1 MKLVTVF
8 TLGVAL
14 ALTAGAAQAQ
24 GQGGQGGQGRPG
36 GFGGRGPGGP
46 GGFFGGP
53 GGGGGV
59 GFLLQMPE
67 VQAELKIDAT
77 QKELL
82 EQLNMENRDKMR
94 QLFQQGGFG
103 RPGQGGAPDPA
114 AREAMQKKMA
124 AMQAEQTKAIGE
136 VLDAKQMARLKQ
148 LSIQRDGT
156 RALSR
161 PEVQDQLKLSPDQRQ
176 KVTAAFD
183 GERQAMQAMFE
194 SFRPQN
200 GQQPEPPSE
209 EQRAEFGK
217 KMQAARATAEANALA
232 VLTDAQ
238 KSQFKALQGAPFK
251 FPEGGFGFGGPGGR
265 GPGGGRPGGQ
275 RQNNQ

>member
-24 GQGGQGGQGRPG
+24 GQGGQGRPG
-36 GFGGRGPGGP
+36 FGGGRGPGG

-53 GGGGGV
+53 GGGGLGM
-59 GFLLQMPE
+59 LLQMPE
-67 VQAELKIDAT
+67 VQAELKVDAT

-82 EQLNMENRDKMR
+82 DQLNMENRDKMR
-94 QLFQQGGFG
+94 QLFQGGGFG
-103 RPGQGGAPDPA
+103 RPGGGAPDPA
-114 AREAMQKKMA
+114 AQEEFRKKMT

-136 VLDAKQMARLKQ
+136 VLDAKQLARLKQ
-148 LSIQRDGT
+148 LSLQREGT
-156 RALSR
+156 RAIGR
-161 PEVQDQLKLSPDQRQ
+161 PEVQDQLKLSADQRQ
-176 KVTAAFD
+176 KITAAFN
-183 GERQAMQAMFE
+183 GEREAMQTLFQG
-194 SFRPQN
+194 FRPQE
-200 GQQPEPPSE
+200 GQPPSE

-217 KMQAARATAEANALA
+217 KMQAARAAADAGALA

-238 KSQFKALQGAPFK
+238 KTQFKALQGAPFK

-265 GPGGGRPGGQ
+265 GPGGRPGGQ
-275 RQNNQ
+275 RQNN

>member
-1 MKLVTVF
+1 M
-8 TLGVAL
+8 
-14 ALTAGAAQAQ
+14 
-24 GQGGQGGQGRPG
+24 
-36 GFGGRGPGGP
+36 
-46 GGFFGGP
+46 
-53 GGGGGV
+53 
-59 GFLLQMPE
+59 LLQMPE
-67 VQAELKIDAT
+67 VQTELKVDAT

-103 RPGQGGAPDPA
+103 RPGGGGQGGAPDPA
-114 AREAMQKKMA
+114 AQEEFRKKMT

-161 PEVQDQLKLSPDQRQ
+161 TEVQDQLKLSADQRQ
-176 KVTAAFD
+176 KLAAAFD
-183 GERQAMQAMFE
+183 GERQAMQAMFQ
-194 SFRPQN
+194 SFRPQD
-200 GQQPEPPSE
+200 GQPPSE

-238 KSQFKALQGAPFK
+238 KTQFKALQGAPFK

-265 GPGGGRPGGQ
+265 GPGGRPGAP

>member
-1 MKLVTVF
+1 MKLVTVY

-24 GQGGQGGQGRPG
+24 GQGAPGGQGRP

-46 GGFFGGP
+46 GGFSIGGP
-53 GGGGGV
+53 GGGGL

-67 VQAELKIDAT
+67 VQTELKIDAT

-103 RPGQGGAPDPA
+103 RPGQGGQGGAPDPA

-124 AMQAEQTKAIGE
+124 AMQAEQSKAIGE

-148 LSIQRDGT
+148 LSVQREGT
-156 RALSR
+156 RALGR
-161 PEVQDQLKLSPDQRQ
+161 AEVQDQLKLTPDQRQ
-176 KVTAAFD
+176 KVAAAFAS
-183 GERQAMQAMFE
+183 EQQAMQAMFQ
-194 SFRPQN
+194 SFRPQE
-200 GQQPEPPSE
+200 GQPPSE

-217 KMQAARATAEANALA
+217 KMQAARAAADAGALA
-232 VLTDAQ
+232 VLTDTQ
-238 KSQFKALQGAPFK
+238 KTQFKALQGAPFK
-251 FPEGGFGFGGPGGR
+251 FPEGGFG
-265 GPGGGRPGGQ
+265 GPGGGRPGFGGRPGGQ
-275 RQNNQ
+275 RPNNN

>member
-36 GFGGRGPGGP
+36 FGGRGPGG

-53 GGGGGV
+53 GGGGGL
-59 GFLLQMPE
+59 GQLLQMPE
-67 VQAELKIDAT
+67 VQAELKVDAT

-82 EQLNMENRDKMR
+82 DQLNMENRDKMR
-94 QLFQQGGFG
+94 ALFQQGGGFG
-103 RPGQGGAPDPA
+103 RPGGGAPDPA
-114 AREAMQKKMA
+114 ARAEFGKKMA

-148 LSIQRDGT
+148 LSVQREGT
-156 RALSR
+156 RALNR
-161 PEVQDQLKLSPDQRQ
+161 PEVQDQLKLSADQRQ
-176 KVTAAFD
+176 KLTAAFD

-194 SFRPQN
+194 SFRPQD
-200 GQQPEPPSE
+200 GQAPQPPSE

-217 KMQAARATAEANALA
+217 KMQAARTTAENNALA
-232 VLTDAQ
+232 VLTEGQ
-238 KSQFKALQGAPFK
+238 KTQFKALQGAPFK

-265 GPGGGRPGGQ
+265 GPGGRPGGQ
-275 RQNNQ
+275 RQNN

>member
-24 GQGGQGGQGRPG
+24 GQGGQGGGRP
-36 GFGGRGPGGP
+36 GFGGRGPGG

-53 GGGGGV
+53 GGGGLGM
-59 GFLLQMPE
+59 LLQIPE
-67 VQAELKIDAT
+67 VQTELKIDAT

-82 EQLNMENRDKMR
+82 DQLNMENRDKMR
-94 QLFQQGGFG
+94 ALFQQGGFG
-103 RPGQGGAPDPA
+103 RPGGQGGAPDPA
-114 AREAMQKKMA
+114 ARAEFGKKMA
-124 AMQAEQTKAIGE
+124 AMQAEQSKAIGE

-148 LSIQRDGT
+148 LGVQREGT
-156 RALSR
+156 RALGR
-161 PEVQDQLKLSPDQRQ
+161 PEVQDQLKLSADQRQ

-194 SFRPQN
+194 SFRPQE
-200 GQQPEPPSE
+200 GQPPSE

-217 KMQAARATAEANALA
+217 KMQAARTTAEANALA
-232 VLTDAQ
+232 VLSEGQ
-238 KSQFKALQGAPFK
+238 KTQFKALQGAPFK
-251 FPEGGFGFGGPGGR
+251 FPEGGPGGFGGFGGR
-265 GPGGGRPGGQ
+265 GGRPGGQ
-275 RQNNQ
+275 RQNN